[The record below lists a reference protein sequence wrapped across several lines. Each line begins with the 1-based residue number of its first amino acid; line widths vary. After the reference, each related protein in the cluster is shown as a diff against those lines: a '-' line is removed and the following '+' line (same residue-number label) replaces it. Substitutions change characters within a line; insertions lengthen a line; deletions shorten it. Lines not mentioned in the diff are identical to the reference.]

1 MGIPKQVHPVTREQ
15 IEAAKRP
22 DLFSYLS
29 QYEPDELMR
38 VSGNIYCTRTH
49 DSLKISNGKWFWW
62 SRGIGGRSALD
73 YLIKVRGM
81 GFIEAV
87 EHLCD
92 KSRYVVPP
100 PVYSRK
106 PKPKPPLVLPKRNK
120 DNAQVIRYLTARG
133 ISPVLLQTCIEK
145 GTIYQEQKYGN
156 CCFVGYDYS
165 GKAQYAMIRSSNPAS
180 TFMREAE
187 GSNKEYS
194 FRIPFPS
201 GNDTVYVCES
211 AIDLLSFA
219 TLRMI
224 KNIDVRQE
232 NYLSLS
238 GVYQPRE
245 IVRETPLPAALAR
258 FLKDNG
264 NIQNISL
271 RLDSDLAGQKAA
283 RTIQILLENS
293 GYTVTYD
300 PPEYGKDYNDML
312 MKKLGLS
319 GIRTRQPHNKEMES
333 ER

>member
-15 IEAAKRP
+15 VEAAKRP

-29 QYEPDELMR
+29 QYEPDELVR

-87 EHLCD
+87 KHLCG
-92 KSRYVVPP
+92 KEKYIAPMPRYTSR
-100 PVYSRK
+100 
-106 PKPKPPLVLPKRNK
+106 PKPKPPFILPERNINN
-120 DNAQVIRYLTARG
+120 DRVVRYLTARG
-133 ISPVLLQTCIEK
+133 ISPALLRVCMEK
-145 GTIYQEQKYGN
+145 GTVYEERKYGN
-156 CCFVGYDYS
+156 CCFVGYDDM
-165 GKAQYAMIRSSNPAS
+165 GTARYAMLRSSDPAS

-201 GNDTVYVCES
+201 ENDTVYVCES
-211 AIDLLSFA
+211 AIDLLSLA
-219 TLRMI
+219 TLRMR
-224 KNIDVRQE
+224 KGIDIRQE

-238 GVYQPRE
+238 GVYQPKE
-245 IVRETPLPAALAR
+245 VIRETPLPAALAR
-258 FLKDNG
+258 FLKENG
-264 NIQNISL
+264 NIRNISL
-271 RLDSDLAGQKAA
+271 RLDSDLAGQRAA

-300 PPEYGKDYNDML
+300 PPECGKDYNDML
-312 MKKLGLS
+312 MKSKGLS
-319 GIRTRQPHNKEMES
+319 KIRTRQSNHVVRKAA
-333 ER
+333 R

>member
-1 MGIPKQVHPVTREQ
+1 MRIPKQTQPVTREQ
-15 IEAAKRP
+15 IDAAKRP

-29 QYEPDELMR
+29 QYEPDELVR
-38 VSGNIYCTRTH
+38 VSGKIYCTRTH

-87 EHLCD
+87 EHLCGKEKFVAPMPKYTSKPMP
-92 KSRYVVPP
+92 KSPFLLPERNTNNDRVVH
-100 PVYSRK
+100 
-106 PKPKPPLVLPKRNK
+106 
-120 DNAQVIRYLTARG
+120 YLTARG
-133 ISPVLLQTCIEK
+133 ISPALIQTCIEK
-145 GTIYQEQKYGN
+145 GTVYEERKYGN
-156 CCFVGYDYS
+156 CCFVGYDYN

-194 FRIPFPS
+194 FRLSFLS

-211 AIDLLSFA
+211 AIDLLSLA
-219 TLRMI
+219 TLRMR
-224 KNIDVRQE
+224 NGIDIRQE
-232 NYLSLS
+232 YYLSLS

-245 IVRETPLPAALAR
+245 MIWETPLPAALAR
-258 FLKDNG
+258 FLKENS
-264 NIQNISL
+264 NVRNISL
-271 RLDSDLAGQKAA
+271 RLDSDPAGQRAA

-300 PPEYGKDYNDML
+300 PPKYGKDYNDML

-319 GIRTRQPHNKEMES
+319 GVRTRQPNHAVREAV
-333 ER
+333 R